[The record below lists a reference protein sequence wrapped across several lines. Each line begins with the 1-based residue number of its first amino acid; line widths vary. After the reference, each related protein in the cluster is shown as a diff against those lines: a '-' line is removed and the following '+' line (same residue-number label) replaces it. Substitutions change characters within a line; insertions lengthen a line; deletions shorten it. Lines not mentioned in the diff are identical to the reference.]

1 MMLTPLNIQVAIIKA
16 FYALAKKSVKYYTG
30 LAFGKNNT
38 CLFKEIRLLRAYVEI
53 LKNFKIVGST
63 ISCCCSVE
71 GDYDLILNTD
81 LPLTVANIQF
91 GCDNQGYMVFNNVGY
106 SFTYWYD
113 NNNDRIVIQFIS
125 DLPNPNRITNNP
137 NFAIDLDG
145 WSWNKF
151 NWSGYAGIGSAQ
163 YTGGISGGF
172 LFQGNIFEIGKTY
185 TVTFDILTEYFDG
198 TNDNTIKVIAG
209 TQEVIVFEGEISNS
223 EITTISTIVTC
234 FGSTNF
240 EITAISNVAFDT
252 SANLYITNVDVR
264 EVLNTTITIEDVEFS
279 SECNILGDAPS
290 PIEVAVIETVNHQL
304 AVTVD
309 NIYGS
314 WDGNITIASGI
325 NVLYTSNPIPAAIM
339 NDPIAIVEW
348 WATPGNG
355 LADWVL
361 LYDEDHFVLY
371 SPFNNVN
378 YSAYT
383 AYFNQYQGGTDATLG
398 FDLSGL
404 TPFVNVNTPAYADI
418 LFEQNTFVL
427 SRRPETPSVPVPAT
441 LPYSTTA
448 TPAIVDI
455 LIPINQFSVGQPA
468 TMSIP
473 LYNLFT
479 SLEQEFYYQGSSMF
493 SNATPLSTIQ
503 EVITLFNANN
513 GLGFSASNGGTQPI
527 NETLATALN
536 ADTIFNTAA
545 PGDRYIAKLSYT
557 ILGITTNVTIGEY
570 IVGGDDVPADVASY
584 VAFDIIDSGVFQGT
598 VSVNGT
604 VITLTAPLGTGASW
618 NTIYKFTLQKGV
630 SGRAAIYPF
639 SGGVGTPTTPIYILN
654 IQAPNVYSEASY
666 NGGVIEIVYPLD
678 PYEPDGGQ
686 FAGGINSSPG
696 IVTFDDSLTAS
707 TIYTSS
713 TVFTSI
719 EEMIEDFNTITGN
732 TLGATAEIMGSDF
745 TNYTVRITVP
755 SPPEA
760 AFDFNGTT
768 LVYMYNL
775 FSIYTYGGIYY
786 NGSDITTSTYTLTV
800 YDLFGDPDVVVT
812 NTGNFTDIQA
822 ILDEIN
828 ADPTF
833 NADFTVFTGEAND
846 IYLSTILAAATFN
859 GYSFDL
865 DLTYASAEYVSD
877 NFTTPIETMVGGVD
891 RVAPSITLVNDF
903 NATTI
908 YSLTQDTYNFN
919 GINGFINAFNTASPF
934 NYSALSLG
942 TFATLP
948 EIRSVSLTNIPNQ
961 TEEPIV
967 VFRLYYQ
974 SISPPASPVLIGT
987 YTPATTPGFTGANIA
1002 ANLAASANA
1011 LWVGSTNSSSAN
1023 NLTLQAPLG
1032 TNGSFN
1038 GRYTLVEKTIYTRAV
1053 GNITVISGSNGVIT
1067 GKLQLGISGSIP
1079 VTFPVFSANG
1089 VNTASWW
1096 ASAYVGVIN
1105 GGTGTH
1111 GYTAALGGPT
1121 ANRIII
1127 TAPSTSGTSANGKQ
1141 ILTLQTADGVATQAT
1156 IPVLSGGS
1164 QLPTIIS
1171 TSIFAGGGL
1180 TIYDKVRF
1188 TANPAVYTWEYNGS
1202 DLIYTNLSA
1211 SPDYIYPGEF
1221 FDGNDNTAGQVSLLL
1236 TNPPPIYPN
1245 PIYTLYNDVAPVNY
1259 TSFQGWA
1266 NAINNSVNNLDF
1278 SASVLTTDFT
1288 IHSPE
1293 DSFSYFNDSNL
1304 ALSYIYASPQ
1314 WSGFDYDQELPIENG
1329 VDPELTPY
1337 EGSFTAGDLGDF
1349 INTDPCSPSTV
1360 TQTCLTN
1367 SQISKVIQH
1376 IDKLV
1381 K

>member
-1 MMLTPLNIQVAIIKA
+1 
-16 FYALAKKSVKYYTG
+16 
-30 LAFGKNNT
+30 
-38 CLFKEIRLLRAYVEI
+38 
-53 LKNFKIVGST
+53 
-63 ISCCCSVE
+63 
-71 GDYDLILNTD
+71 
-81 LPLTVANIQF
+81 
-91 GCDNQGYMVFNNVGY
+91 
-106 SFTYWYD
+106 
-113 NNNDRIVIQFIS
+113 
-125 DLPNPNRITNNP
+125 
-137 NFAIDLDG
+137 
-145 WSWNKF
+145 
-151 NWSGYAGIGSAQ
+151 
-163 YTGGISGGF
+163 
-172 LFQGNIFEIGKTY
+172 
-185 TVTFDILTEYFDG
+185 
-198 TNDNTIKVIAG
+198 
-209 TQEVIVFEGEISNS
+209 
-223 EITTISTIVTC
+223 
-234 FGSTNF
+234 
-240 EITAISNVAFDT
+240 
-252 SANLYITNVDVR
+252 
-264 EVLNTTITIEDVEFS
+264 
-279 SECNILGDAPS
+279 
-290 PIEVAVIETVNHQL
+290 
-304 AVTVD
+304 
-309 NIYGS
+309 
-314 WDGNITIASGI
+314 
-325 NVLYTSNPIPAAIM
+325 
-339 NDPIAIVEW
+339 
-348 WATPGNG
+348 
-355 LADWVL
+355 
-361 LYDEDHFVLY
+361 
-371 SPFNNVN
+371 
-378 YSAYT
+378 
-383 AYFNQYQGGTDATLG
+383 
-398 FDLSGL
+398 
-404 TPFVNVNTPAYADI
+404 
-418 LFEQNTFVL
+418 
-427 SRRPETPSVPVPAT
+427 
-441 LPYSTTA
+441 
-448 TPAIVDI
+448 
-455 LIPINQFSVGQPA
+455 
-468 TMSIP
+468 MSIP

-493 SNATPLSTIQ
+493 LNSTPLSTIQ
-503 EVITLFNANN
+503 EVITLFNSNN

-630 SGRAAIYPF
+630 SGRAAVYPF

-654 IQAPNVYSEASY
+654 IQAPNIYSEASY
-666 NGGVIEIVYPLD
+666 NGGIIEIVYPLD

-686 FAGGINSSPG
+686 FAGGVNSSPG
-696 IVTFDDSLTAS
+696 IVTFDDTLNGN
-707 TIYTSS
+707 IYTSS
-713 TVFTSI
+713 TIFTSI

-732 TLGATAEIMGSDF
+732 TLDATAVIMGSDF

-833 NADFTVFTGEAND
+833 NVDFTVFTGEAND

-859 GYSFDL
+859 GHSFDL
-865 DLTYASAEYVSD
+865 DLTYASVEYVSD
-877 NFTTPIETMVGGVD
+877 NFTTPIEIMTGGVD

-903 NATTI
+903 NAITI
-908 YSLTQDTYNFN
+908 YSLTQDTYNYN
-919 GINGFINAFNTASPF
+919 GINGFINAFNNTNIHDYTAT
-934 NYSALSLG
+934 SLG
-942 TFATLP
+942 TFSTLP

-961 TEEPIV
+961 TV
-967 VFRLYYQ
+967 VPLTIIKAYH
-974 SISPPASPVLIGT
+974 STTATVTGSSVAIGQFI
-987 YTPATTPGFTGANIA
+987 PATNPDYTGTNIA
-1002 ANLAASANA
+1002 AGLAVSANV
-1011 LWVGSTNSSSAN
+1011 LWSGSMNSSLAN
-1023 NLTLQAPLG
+1023 NLTLGAPLG

-1038 GRYTLVEKTIYTRAV
+1038 GKYTIIQSTVYTRAV

-1067 GKLQLGISGSIP
+1067 GKLQLGISGSVP
-1079 VTFPVFSANG
+1079 VNFPVFSANG
-1089 VNTASWW
+1089 VNTAAWW
-1096 ASAYVGVIN
+1096 ASAYAGVIN
-1105 GGTGTH
+1105 AGTGTH
-1111 GYTAALGGPT
+1111 GYTAAIGGPL

-1127 TAPSTSGTSANGKQ
+1127 TAPLYSGSTANGKQ
-1141 ILTLQTADGVATQAT
+1141 ILTIQTADGVATQAT

-1164 QLPTIIS
+1164 QSSTLIS

-1180 TIYDKVRF
+1180 TPYDKVRF
-1188 TANPAVYTWEYNGS
+1188 TADPAVYTWEYNGS
-1202 DLIYTNLSA
+1202 DFIYTNLSV

-1266 NAINNSVNNLDF
+1266 NAINTSANNLDF

-1288 IHSPE
+1288 VHSPE
-1293 DSFSYFNDSNL
+1293 NSFSYFNDSNL

-1329 VDPELTPY
+1329 VDPVLTPY

-1349 INTDPCSPSTV
+1349 INANPCTPTV
-1360 TQTCLTN
+1360 VEQTCLTN
-1367 SQISKVIQH
+1367 SQISKIVKH